1 MSTSDPCHFNLFS
14 SKNNHWTGFPVPR
27 PHVNRETT
35 RDIPAFTFLTRDQQ
49 SVTNFIFWKPSNLQ
63 LSSNCLP
70 GYFGIGKHGLRHERR
85 FPTTGFWLVLN
96 DLFLPFAW
104 LAQYGH
110 VLVGWYYIHARSYT
124 GTIVLA
130 LRIINFFTLF
140 KDETYN
146 YIVRIIFFFTSE

>member
-1 MSTSDPCHFNLFS
+1 M
-14 SKNNHWTGFPVPR
+14 
-27 PHVNRETT
+27 
-35 RDIPAFTFLTRDQQ
+35 
-49 SVTNFIFWKPSNLQ
+49 
-63 LSSNCLP
+63 
-70 GYFGIGKHGLRHERR
+70 
-85 FPTTGFWLVLN
+85 LN

-124 GTIVLA
+124 GTIDLA

-146 YIVRIIFFFTSE
+146 YIVRIIFFLRVNNELSFCWRYNHYL